1 MPQRNCATTKKG
13 PKLSIYGAS
22 KHNLKEVDLHIPQQA
37 FVCLS
42 GVSGS
47 GKSTLLNNVIYQNL
61 LARKGLITDD
71 PATIQDI
78 DSTLPLS
85 DVVLIDQSPVSKTPR
100 SNPASYSDAWS
111 EIRKLFAKLESAQSA
126 GMMPGHFSFNS
137 GDGRCET
144 CSGLGYER
152 IEMQFVSDLF
162 VPCQTCEG
170 QRFKPEVLEI
180 QFNALSITEILEL
193 DVDDAVVFFAD
204 YPKVTS
210 CLTPMIDVG
219 LGYLKLGQP
228 LNTLSGGESQRL
240 KLIRYLGKIAEK
252 SGHALILID
261 EPTTGLHRADV
272 KRLIGVLQGLVN
284 AGHSLIVIEHNID
297 ILKIADW
304 IVELGPEA
312 GIGGGQIVAQG
323 TPSDIAK
330 TNCETAAYLCDA
342 LAGTASASSA

>member
-1 MPQRNCATTKKG
+1 
-13 PKLSIYGAS
+13 
-22 KHNLKEVDLHIPQQA
+22 
-37 FVCLS
+37 
-42 GVSGS
+42 
-47 GKSTLLNNVIYQNL
+47 
-61 LARKGLITDD
+61 
-71 PATIQDI
+71 
-78 DSTLPLS
+78 
-85 DVVLIDQSPVSKTPR
+85 
-100 SNPASYSDAWS
+100 
-111 EIRKLFAKLESAQSA
+111 
-126 GMMPGHFSFNS
+126 MMPGHFSFNS
-137 GDGRCET
+137 GDGRCDT

-162 VPCQTCEG
+162 VPCQSCDG

-204 YPKVTS
+204 YPKVTR

-284 AGHSLIVIEHNID
+284 AGHSLIVIEHNLDVIRASDWLID
-297 ILKIADW
+297 
-304 IVELGPEA
+304 LGPEVGDA
-312 GIGGGQIVAQG
+312 GGYVVAEGMPEDIRNHATSHTALALREYAQAMGELGGILQVAEDILINRIVERLTGGQ
-323 TPSDIAK
+323 K
-330 TNCETAAYLCDA
+330 
-342 LAGTASASSA
+342 